1 MAKIKKIISLVFKIK
16 SLLTH
21 ALVLIFPLFALAQLS
36 PGTPRTPSSFSDFI
50 SMILG
55 FIAYLIPLLIAIG
68 LLVFFWGMAKFI
80 LHAEEEEKREEGKQ
94 LMMWGAIGLF
104 VMVSFWGLI
113 NILTGTFG
121 FEFKF
126 PRLKTS

>member
-1 MAKIKKIISLVFKIK
+1 MTKIKNKIK
-16 SLLTH
+16 SLILLSLPLFLPV
-21 ALVLIFPLFALAQLS
+21 LVLAQS
-36 PGTPRTPSSFSDFI
+36 ATSIPAPRTPGNFGDLVT
-50 SMILG
+50 MILG

-68 LLVFFWGMAKFI
+68 LLVFLWGMAKFI